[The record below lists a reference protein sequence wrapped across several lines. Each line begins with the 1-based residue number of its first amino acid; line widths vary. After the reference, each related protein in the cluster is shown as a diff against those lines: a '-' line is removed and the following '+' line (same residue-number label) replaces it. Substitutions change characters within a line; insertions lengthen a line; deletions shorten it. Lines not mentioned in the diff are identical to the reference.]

1 MVQNNNDHFIWLSE
15 LMYHHPITPS
25 GGVTS
30 LVNFAVDM
38 QTETGK
44 VASACVVYCQS
55 QQQCMNCAFVI
66 QNAPGCILVSPYIY
80 IAQNHIVFQPDI

>member
-38 QTETGK
+38 QTGK
-44 VASACVVYCQS
+44 VAYHGPYAHSTPT
-55 QQQCMNCAFVI
+55 CMHDV
-66 QNAPGCILVSPYIY
+66 
-80 IAQNHIVFQPDI
+80 